1 MKDVSILIAVT
12 HTGNTVTGLE
22 AKLSKWIYESDYKAE
37 LFFSNEN
44 PTYSNRNKVCK
55 YFKEMT
61 KHTHLLFIDSDT
73 VPFENP
79 LDLVKHKKHIVAG
92 VYPRWKE
99 TIYEWLAMIR
109 EPDGKY
115 VQLPPEKRKGLV
127 ECDGVGAGCLM
138 MSREVLE
145 QFKDPFADKVKEDG
159 RRSIGHDFY
168 FCERAKK
175 KGYKVYI
182 DWNTLCDHVKL
193 VPLMPIVKSMMKAFE
208 NGRKQGLT
216 EGKEKS

>member
-1 MKDVSILIAVT
+1 MKDKNISILVAVT
-12 HTGNTVTGLE
+12 HTGYTVTGLE
-22 AKLSKWIYESDYKAE
+22 AKLSKWIYESDYNAE

-61 KHTHLLFIDSDT
+61 KHTHLLFIDSDN

-79 LDLVKHKKHIVAG
+79 LDLVKHKKHIASG
-92 VYPRWKE
+92 VYPRWKQ

-109 EPDGKY
+109 KPDGRY
-115 VQLPPEKRKGLV
+115 EQLPPDKRKGLV

-145 QFKDPFADKVKEDG
+145 QFDDPFADKIKPDG
-159 RRSIGHDFY
+159 RRSVGHDFN

-175 KGYKVYI
+175 KGYKVYV
-182 DWNTLCDHVKL
+182 DWNILCDHVKQ
-193 VPLMPIVKSMMKAFE
+193 VPLIPIVQSMMKAYQ
-208 NGRKQGLT
+208 NGYRQGLT
-216 EGKEKS
+216 DGKK

>member
-1 MKDVSILIAVT
+1 MENVSILVAIT
-12 HTGNTVTGLE
+12 HMGNTVTGLE
-22 AKLSKWIYESDYKAE
+22 AKLSKWMYESSYKAE
-37 LFFSNEN
+37 LFFSQEN

-73 VPFENP
+73 VPFKNP
-79 LDLVKHKKHIVAG
+79 LDLVKHEMHIVGG

-109 EPDGKY
+109 ESDGKY
-115 VQLPPEKRKGLV
+115 VQLPPDKRKGLV

-138 MSREVLE
+138 MTREILE
-145 QFKDPFADKVKEDG
+145 QFEDPFADKIKPDG
-159 RRSIGHDFY
+159 RRSVGHDFY

-175 KGYKVYI
+175 KGYRVYA

-193 VPLMPIVKSMMKAFE
+193 VPLLPMIQSMKKAFD
-208 NGRKQGLT
+208 NGYKKALADA
-216 EGKEKS
+216 KK